1 SLAMAANAASIS
13 SSARTIATGAISMLV
28 MRPASW
34 TCSRIDRVNGSTGLA
49 RTATRLSDGSIS
61 RNSSTHFPAA
71 SEPILDKPVIFPPG
85 RARLATRPVPI
96 GSHHE
101 NRNLTRRLLCRQ
113 GAWCEDGSDDIDL
126 ETNQLLGQLRKSI
139 GLCVRRTQLECII

>member
-1 SLAMAANAASIS
+1 M
-13 SSARTIATGAISMLV
+13 
-28 MRPASW
+28 
-34 TCSRIDRVNGSTGLA
+34 NGSTGLA
-49 RTATRLSDGSIS
+49 RTATLLSDGSIS

-139 GLCVRRTQLECII
+139 GLCVRRTQLECIIFPFDEPKLA